1 MLKTVSTQL
10 ALASD
15 TLPEVLSKGNTTGGT
30 DLAVSSGDD
39 ITFADNSKAIFGAG
53 SDISIYSDGATGQVT
68 GSVSVSGNVGIGGSP
83 SKPLHVF
90 GPDGA
95 GEGTPGFNANTVA
108 VFQNNGTSADSA
120 ILNIVAGSASSGF
133 IGFGSSTDDIRQA
146 IVANMSDDSLSLRTG
161 NNSTALTIDSAGDLS
176 VTSGNLSFAS
186 GKGIDFSA
194 TAGTGTSELLDDYEE
209 GEWTPVVRDDSSA
222 GNSGSGTVKGFYTKI
237 GRNVFINFSVSNL
250 NTTGMTPGNDLFITG
265 LPFTAATVTGTNY
278 YTGALVMHSVTTAG
292 NQAAAIQDA
301 TDYIKL
307 YETVSGA
314 AFEFIT
320 VGDISSGVSDIRF
333 SLTYEAA

>member
-90 GPDGA
+90 GPDGD
-95 GEGTPGFNANTVA
+95 GEGTPGFNANSVA

-133 IGFGSSTDDIRQA
+133 IAFGNSTDDIRQA
-146 IVANMSDDSLSLRTG
+146 IVANMSDDSLQLRTG
-161 NNSTALTIDSAGDLS
+161 NNSTALTI
-176 VTSGNLSFAS
+176 AS
-186 GKGIDFSA
+186 
-194 TAGTGTSELLDDYEE
+194 
-209 GEWTPVVRDDSSA
+209 
-222 GNSGSGTVKGFYTKI
+222 
-237 GRNVFINFSVSNL
+237 
-250 NTTGMTPGNDLFITG
+250 
-265 LPFTAATVTGTNY
+265 TAAATFSSTVTAAGGFSHTVGPAWKA
-278 YTGALVMHSVTTAG
+278 GAGSPEGVLVAPVGSLYSR
-292 NQAAAIQDA
+292 
-301 TDYIKL
+301 TDG
-307 YETVSGA
+307 GA
-314 AFEFIT
+314 ATSFYVKE
-320 VGDISSGVSDIRF
+320 SGVGN
-333 SLTYEAA
+333 TGWVAK